1 MGRMSLLKGSWTD
14 YIKYSLSCEDDKHE
28 VNLKSLTVS
37 VRATL
42 NEEQTSQHIKKN
54 KNLNSMN
61 MFSMNKI

>member
-42 NEEQTSQHIKKN
+42 NEEQTSQHIKKI
-54 KNLNSMN
+54 
-61 MFSMNKI
+61 KI